1 MGRWFVMFVTPCK
14 HVYNSKVV
22 STFSPMAF
30 FKVIFGIL
38 TSDSAQLFNDA
49 ICCTL
54 GVAN

>member
-22 STFSPMAF
+22 TTFSPMAF